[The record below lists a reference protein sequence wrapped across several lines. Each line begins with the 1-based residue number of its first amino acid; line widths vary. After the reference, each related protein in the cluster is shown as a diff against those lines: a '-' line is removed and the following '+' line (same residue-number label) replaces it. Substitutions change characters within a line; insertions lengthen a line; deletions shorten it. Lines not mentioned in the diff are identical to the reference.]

1 MARQPVVYL
10 HLTSLSESRNS
21 PDRMQAKITKRGSEV
36 SLRET
41 FFQLGTLCDKFEHYL
56 PLYEKWF
63 GKFVNRAPR
72 ILEVGV
78 QFGGSAEMWYKYFG
92 AETEI
97 VGIDIAPR
105 SAGTSFLKVIQGDQ
119 GSTAF
124 WDDIA
129 RTYGEGYFDIII
141 DDGSHDNVHQ
151 IVTLQKTY
159 GLLRDGGVY
168 WCEDVHTSY
177 YKNVRVQGGGLRNP
191 ESFIEFS
198 KQIIDVINEKHTKFA
213 IGVGKTP
220 AGPHVDPQLLSLF
233 RKVQGVHF
241 YDSIVVLEKGE
252 PLKFNRINS
261 APNMAYNRIDNP
273 QAEEFTLD

>member
-105 SAGTSFLKVIQGDQ
+105 SAGTSFLNSGRPGQHGVLGRYCPD
-119 GSTAF
+119 
-124 WDDIA
+124 
-129 RTYGEGYFDIII
+129 
-141 DDGSHDNVHQ
+141 
-151 IVTLQKTY
+151 
-159 GLLRDGGVY
+159 LR
-168 WCEDVHTSY
+168 
-177 YKNVRVQGGGLRNP
+177 RR
-191 ESFIEFS
+191 
-198 KQIIDVINEKHTKFA
+198 
-213 IGVGKTP
+213 
-220 AGPHVDPQLLSLF
+220 LF
-233 RKVQGVHF
+233 RHHH
-241 YDSIVVLEKGE
+241 
-252 PLKFNRINS
+252 R
-261 APNMAYNRIDNP
+261 
-273 QAEEFTLD
+273 